1 MEVCGPAL
9 RYKEFVFDT
18 VLVPRTVM
26 IDLAA
31 AEKLAEFAEHGG
43 LPTAACDKAFAE
55 LIQIYH
61 AQSSHA
67 WVKPPIS
74 KRYKP

>member
-1 MEVCGPAL
+1 M
-9 RYKEFVFDT
+9 
-18 VLVPRTVM
+18 
-26 IDLAA
+26 
-31 AEKLAEFAEHGG
+31 EFAEHGG

-67 WVKPPIS
+67 WVKPPVS